1 MAAEWNRRS
10 ARIGATSPRTANDA
24 FLLAFPS
31 LFSIINPIG
40 GALIFYGVTKDF
52 ATADREKVAALVGL
66 YSLLIMFG
74 ALWAG
79 AYVLRFFG
87 VSIDALRIAGGTV
100 IALSGFQLLTS
111 GDYHPDQKGHEH
123 AGEQGGDGD
132 PMQLA
137 FFPLTLP
144 FTTGPGTIAVAI
156 TIGAERPSTSVGLI
170 AFFLG
175 ASVAGVA
182 NAAIIWIAYRFADR
196 LTELHGGNGARGD
209 RAADRLPAHVHRRAD
224 PGHRDRRPRGQMAR
238 CLTARLQMA
247 IHRQGARAS
256 NAKRKESRNIKQV
269 RFISG
274 LAEVRARRIVG
285 HELDRAEPVGKMN
298 GENRDQ
304 EHNDHRRRSE
314 GYESAREDQ

>member
-1 MAAEWNRRS
+1 MEKL
-10 ARIGATSPRTANDA
+10 IGADWRDLIGTAEAA

-52 ATADREKVAALVGL
+52 SPTDKEKVAALVGV

-100 IALSGFQLLTS
+100 VALSGWRLLTS
-111 GDYHPDQKGHEH
+111 ADTHPDRRGHER
-123 AGEQGGDGD
+123 AEERGGDGD

-156 TIGAERPSTSVGLI
+156 TVGAERQSTDAGFLG
-170 AFFLG
+170 FFLG
-175 ASVAGVA
+175 ASLAAVA
-182 NAAIIWIAYRFADR
+182 NAVIIWIFYRSADR
-196 LTELHGGNGARGD
+196 LTTFIGPTAQAVIVR
-209 RAADRLPAHVHRRAD
+209 
-224 PGHRDRRPRGQMAR
+224 
-238 CLTARLQMA
+238 LTAFLLMCIGVQILVTA
-247 IHRQGARAS
+247 LGDL
-256 NAKRKESRNIKQV
+256 V
-269 RFISG
+269 
-274 LAEVRARRIVG
+274 AEWRVG
-285 HELDRAEPVGKMN
+285 
-298 GENRDQ
+298 
-304 EHNDHRRRSE
+304 
-314 GYESAREDQ
+314 

>member
-1 MAAEWNRRS
+1 MEQL
-10 ARIGATSPRTANDA
+10 IGADWRDLIGTADVA

-52 ATADREKVAALVGL
+52 SLVDKEKVAALVGV

-100 IALSGFQLLTS
+100 VALSGWRLLTS
-111 GDYHPDQKGHEH
+111 VETHPDRKGHER
-123 AGEQGGDGD
+123 AEEQGGAGD

-156 TIGAERPSTSVGLI
+156 TIGAERPSTGVGFV

-175 ASVAGVA
+175 ASIAAVA
-182 NAAIIWIAYRFADR
+182 NAAIIWIFYRSADR
-196 LTELHGGNGARGD
+196 LTNLIGPTAQAVIVR
-209 RAADRLPAHVHRRAD
+209 
-224 PGHRDRRPRGQMAR
+224 
-238 CLTARLQMA
+238 LTAFLLMCIGVQILVIA
-247 IHRQGARAS
+247 IGDLV
-256 NAKRKESRNIKQV
+256 AKWRV
-269 RFISG
+269 
-274 LAEVRARRIVG
+274 A
-285 HELDRAEPVGKMN
+285 
-298 GENRDQ
+298 
-304 EHNDHRRRSE
+304 
-314 GYESAREDQ
+314 

>member
-1 MAAEWNRRS
+1 MEQA
-10 ARIGATSPRTANDA
+10 IGANWRELIGTADVA

-52 ATADREKVAALVGL
+52 SLTDKEKVAALVGV

-100 IALSGFQLLTS
+100 VALSGWRLLTS
-111 GDYHPDQKGHEH
+111 TETHPDRKGHER
-123 AGEQGGDGD
+123 AEEQGSEGD

-156 TIGAERPSTSVGLI
+156 TIGAERPATSVGFV

-175 ASVAGVA
+175 ASIAAAA
-182 NAAIIWIAYRFADR
+182 NAAIIWIFYRSADR
-196 LTELHGGNGARGD
+196 LTNFIGPTAQAVIVR
-209 RAADRLPAHVHRRAD
+209 
-224 PGHRDRRPRGQMAR
+224 
-238 CLTARLQMA
+238 LTAFLLMCIGVQILVTA
-247 IHRQGARAS
+247 VG
-256 NAKRKESRNIKQV
+256 
-269 RFISG
+269 G
-274 LAEVRARRIVG
+274 LIAQWRVV
-285 HELDRAEPVGKMN
+285 
-298 GENRDQ
+298 
-304 EHNDHRRRSE
+304 
-314 GYESAREDQ
+314 